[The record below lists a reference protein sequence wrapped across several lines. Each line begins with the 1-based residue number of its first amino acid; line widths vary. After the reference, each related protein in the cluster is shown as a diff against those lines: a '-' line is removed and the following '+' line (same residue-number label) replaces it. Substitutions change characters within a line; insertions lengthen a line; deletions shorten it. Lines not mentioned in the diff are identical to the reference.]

1 MAGIRDRAAAVVAS
15 AALAAGYASA
25 SAFIAGAIDRSLAMW
40 SGGRIADAARF
51 GGLAARPEILLPLAM
66 VVTEDGVDVATAG
79 SILRLEESAALR
91 EVILRART
99 VVVAEADER
108 IVRET
113 LVPTFRTKP
122 KPASEQRNDLQAA

>member
-1 MAGIRDRAAAVVAS
+1 MAFTIRGMHRTFRTPRWDAIENTAGDVVV
-15 AALAAGYASA
+15 
-25 SAFIAGAIDRSLAMW
+25 IVPPM
-40 SGGRIADAARF
+40 
-51 GGLAARPEILLPLAM
+51 PLPLAM

-122 KPASEQRNDLQAA
+122 KPASEQQNDLQAA